1 MPAAS
6 ASDTSTASSSAPTS
20 SPPASPPP
28 SSTAPDPPHY
38 QLVEIPRLA
47 ITGSV
52 TASAVNSQGIVV
64 GDQQTTAADRA
75 WMYQQSSGALS
86 ELTFDPSESGAS
98 AKGISDTGVIAGEEI
113 SGPAGLHAGFWT
125 VTGGAMLLT
134 GQSDSEWAVAAND
147 NGIILGDYG
156 DSGSPGS
163 AALTWSAPGYAETV
177 LPGLRC
183 DNCARLMISA
193 NAINDGGTAVGQSQS
208 AIYDN
213 GTFVSGGLFA
223 VQWQSGTA
231 TSLGS
236 LQDSGTSAAYGINN
250 NGDVVGSSRVGQAS
264 GAPSHAFL
272 YHQGTMMDLGVLSGD
287 ANSSADCINDSG
299 QAVGVSSDAAGTQRA
314 FLYQNGQMYDLN
326 SLIDPASPL
335 TGRVSLQEAVGISA
349 NGLIAVN
356 GTDSQDPGWTRAFLL
371 IPLK

>member
-1 MPAAS
+1 
-6 ASDTSTASSSAPTS
+6 
-20 SPPASPPP
+20 
-28 SSTAPDPPHY
+28 
-38 QLVEIPRLA
+38 
-47 ITGSV
+47 
-52 TASAVNSQGIVV
+52 
-64 GDQQTTAADRA
+64 
-75 WMYQQSSGALS
+75 MYQQSSGALS

-98 AKGISDTGVIAGEEI
+98 AGGISDSGVIAGEEI
-113 SGPAGLHAGFWT
+113 SDSTGLHAGFWT

-147 NGIILGDYG
+147 NGTILGDYG

-183 DNCARLMISA
+183 DYCSRLMISA
-193 NAINDGGTAVGQSQS
+193 NAINDSGTAVGQSLS
-208 AIYDN
+208 DIYDDN
-213 GTFVSGGLFA
+213 GALVSGGLFA
-223 VQWQSGTA
+223 VEWQSGTA

-250 NGDVVGSSRVGQAS
+250 SGDIVGVSRVGQAS

-272 YHQGTMMDLGVLSGD
+272 FHEGTMMDLGVLQGD
-287 ANSSADCINDSG
+287 ANSSADSINDNG
-299 QAVGVSSDAAGTQRA
+299 QVVGVSSDAAGTQRA
-314 FLYQNGQMYDLN
+314 FLYENGQMYDLN

-335 TGRVSLQEAVGISA
+335 VGRVSLQEAVGISA
-349 NGLIAVN
+349 NGLIAAN

-371 IPLK
+371 IPVK

>member
-1 MPAAS
+1 M
-6 ASDTSTASSSAPTS
+6 
-20 SPPASPPP
+20 
-28 SSTAPDPPHY
+28 
-38 QLVEIPRLA
+38 
-47 ITGSV
+47 
-52 TASAVNSQGIVV
+52 
-64 GDQQTTAADRA
+64 GDQETTAAGRA

-98 AKGISDTGVIAGEEI
+98 AGGISDSGVIAGEEI
-113 SGPAGLHAGFWT
+113 SPQSGLQAGFWT
-125 VTGGAMLLT
+125 VTGGAMLLN

-147 NGIILGDYG
+147 NGTVLGDYG

-163 AALTWSAPGYAETV
+163 AAFTWSSPGYAQTI

-193 NAINDGGTAVGQSQS
+193 NAINDSGTAVGQSQS
-208 AIYDN
+208 AVYDN
-213 GTFVSGGLFA
+213 SGAFVSGGLFA
-223 VQWQSGTA
+223 VEWQSGTV

-250 NGDVVGSSRVGQAS
+250 SGDVIGSSRVGQAS

-272 YHQGTMMDLGVLSGD
+272 YHQGTMADLGVLQGD
-287 ANSSADCINDSG
+287 ANSSASSINDLG
-299 QAVGVSSDAAGTQRA
+299 QIVGTSSDAAGTQRA

-335 TGRVSLQEAVGISA
+335 VGQVALQEAVGVSS
-349 NGLIAVN
+349 NGLIAVD

-371 IPLK
+371 IPAQ